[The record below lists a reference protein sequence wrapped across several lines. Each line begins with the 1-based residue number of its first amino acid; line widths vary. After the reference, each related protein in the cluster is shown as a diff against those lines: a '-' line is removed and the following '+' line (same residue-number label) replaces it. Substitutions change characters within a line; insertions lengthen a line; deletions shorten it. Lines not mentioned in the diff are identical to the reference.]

1 MMDGMLLQT
10 VEGLESPLPIRFGGE
25 VWEWLQG
32 EKEEVTREILAG
44 GPLCQTP
51 INRLSEAEASDEVMR
66 QIEWQHR
73 GQLEARL
80 RNLNDAQDRLSEG
93 AYGRCLDCDAEID
106 GRRLVADPAA
116 TLCINCQR
124 TLDTEPNY
132 CRHRR
137 I

>member
-10 VEGLESPLPIRFGGE
+10 VEGLEAPPPISSGGE

-32 EKEEVTREILAG
+32 EKEEIAREILAG

-51 INRLSEAEASDEVMR
+51 MNRLSEAEPSDEVIG

-124 TLDTEPNY
+124 ILDTEPNY

>member
-10 VEGLESPLPIRFGGE
+10 VEGLESPPICSGGE

-32 EKEEVTREILAG
+32 EKEEVARELLAG

-51 INRLSEAEASDEVMR
+51 INRLSEAEASDEVMN